1 VTKKD
6 YRAFA
11 EMLHAHLENTKQKVP
26 YAAAEGAIVA
36 IFSIAD
42 SMCQIFARDNSRFSS
57 ERFLTAVREGLGCK
71 K

>member
-11 EMLHAHLENTKQKVP
+11 EMLHERRRR
-26 YAAAEGAIVA
+26 
-36 IFSIAD
+36 SSD
-42 SMCQIFARDNSRFSS
+42 SPRESALLDGLARDMCQIFARDNSRFSS